1 MPIDFNVDR
10 LLTELTLDEKLSLL
24 AGQDWWHTAAIERL
38 NIPSVR
44 VSDGPNGIRGTRF
57 FACVP
62 SACFPNG
69 TALASTFNEEILE
82 SAGELMALEAKHKGA
97 KVILGPTANIQRG
110 PLGGRGFESF
120 SEDPYLSGVAT
131 AAVVNGI
138 QKSNEIAATVKH
150 FVCNDMEHERFSS
163 NSIVSERAL
172 REIYLEPFRLAVKHA
187 QPKLFMT
194 SYNKLNGIHC
204 SSSKKL
210 LQDILRNDWNSGA
223 TVISDWFGITDI
235 VDSIQN
241 GLDIEFPGP
250 TRYRK
255 PEILKNLLM
264 CKTETREGGQFS
276 IEHID
281 ARARKVL
288 ELVKY
293 FVEAEQSTDFPTNE
307 DDHNNTFET
316 AQFLRRL
323 GNETIVL
330 LKNET
335 KLLPLDKKDDIVVI
349 GPNAKAKNSSGGG
362 CAALNGYYTIS
373 PLEGIANVTQRK
385 TGDIPYTK
393 GCDNHKNLSNLIEQ
407 CTNDADPEKK
417 GAEMN
422 FYTQPREVRGK
433 EKPFDSYIIDQSFI
447 TLFDYKHEKV
457 DEKKRLFYCTI
468 EGYFIPKEDGD
479 FEFQCQ
485 VLGTALFY
493 IDDKLVINNKDDQT
507 AGNFGFGSGTAPKNN
522 IVTLEK
528 GRKYKIFVDYGSGVT
543 SKLSQSIAA
552 GALQIG
558 VNKVIDAEAE
568 IKKAAELASKHD
580 KVILVI
586 GLNGEI
592 ESEGY
597 DRDNMQLPRRTNDL
611 VTAVLK
617 ANPNTVIVN
626 QSGTPVEFPWLQ
638 QATTLLQAYYGGNE
652 LGNSIAD
659 VVFGDANPSGKLSL
673 SWPLKNEDNP
683 AYLNFKTVMG
693 RVLYGEDI
701 YVGYRFYEKLQRQV
715 AYPFGHGLSYTTF
728 KFNELDVSGDDESLK
743 VELSV
748 ANTGKVD
755 GKEVV
760 QVYVARTSPSAV
772 PRPVKELKKFK
783 KVALKAGESA
793 KVELTLSVKDSCSYF
808 DEFHNQWHLE
818 AGKYQVLVGS
828 SSDDIHLIGDFEVKE
843 SEFWLGL

>member
-1 MPIDFNVDR
+1 MTVDFDVDK
-10 LLTELTLDEKLSLL
+10 LLTELTVQEKIQLL
-24 AGQDWWHTAAIERL
+24 AAKDFWHTYPIERL
-38 NIPSVR
+38 NIPSIR
-44 VSDGPNGIRGTRF
+44 VSDGPNGIRGTKF
-57 FACVP
+57 FDSVP

-69 TALASTFNEEILE
+69 TALASTFNEDLLVR
-82 SAGELMALEAKHKGA
+82 AGELMALEAKHKGA
-97 KVILGPTANIQRG
+97 KVILGPTTNIQRG

-131 AAVVNGI
+131 SAVVNGI
-138 QKSNEIAATVKH
+138 QKSNEVAATVKH
-150 FVCNDMEHERFSS
+150 FVCNDLEHERFSS
-163 NSIVSERAL
+163 NSVVSERAL
-172 REIYLEPFRLAVKHA
+172 REIYLEPFRLAVKESD
-187 QPKLFMT
+187 PKLFMT
-194 SYNKLNGIHC
+194 AYNKVNGIHC

-210 LQDILRNDWNSGA
+210 IHDILRGEWKSNA
-223 TVISDWFGITDI
+223 TVISDWYGNSDI

-250 TRYRK
+250 TRFRD
-255 PEILKNLLM
+255 PEIVQHLLG
-264 CKTETREGGQFS
+264 CKTETRQGKDFS
-276 IEHID
+276 IADID

-293 FVEAEQSTDFPTNE
+293 FVEIEGSTKLPTNE
-307 DDHNNTFET
+307 DDKNNTPET
-316 AQFLRRL
+316 AKILREI

-330 LKNET
+330 LKNDNNV
-335 KLLPLDKKDDIVVI
+335 LPLNKKDDIVVI
-349 GPNAKAKNSSGGG
+349 GPNAKAKNPSGGG
-362 CAALNGYYTIS
+362 SASMNGYYTVS
-373 PLEGIANVTQRK
+373 PLEGISKAVGK
-385 TGDIPYTK
+385 KLDEIPYIK
-393 GCDNHKNLSNLIEQ
+393 GCDNHKTLSNLIEQ
-407 CTNDADPEKK
+407 CTNDVDPKRK
-417 GAEMN
+417 GVSMK
-422 FYTQPREVRGK
+422 FYTKSSESRGD
-433 EKPFDSYIIDQSFI
+433 EKPFDEYVVDKSFI
-447 TLFDYKHEKV
+447 TSFDYKHEKISTK
-457 DEKKRLFYCTI
+457 DKLFYCTV
-468 EGYFIPKEDGD
+468 EGYFTPEESGD
-479 FEFQCQ
+479 YEFECQ

-493 IDDKLVINNKDDQT
+493 IDDKLVINNKDNQV
-507 AGNFGFGSGTAPKNN
+507 AGNFGFGSGTAPKSNV
-522 IVTLEK
+522 VTLEK
-528 GRKYKIFVDYGSGVT
+528 GHKYRIFVDYGSGVT

-552 GALQIG
+552 GALQVG

-580 KVILVI
+580 KVVLVI

-617 ANPNTVIVN
+617 ANSNTVIVN

-659 VVFGDANPSGKLSL
+659 VIFGDANPSGKLSL

-701 YVGYRFYEKLQRQV
+701 YVGYRFYEKLQKQV

-728 KFNELDVSGDDESLK
+728 KFDGLKVSGDDETLK
-743 VELSV
+743 VGLSV

-760 QVYVARTSPSAV
+760 QVYIARNSPSAV
-772 PRPVKELKKFK
+772 PRPVKELKKFR

-808 DEFHNQWHLE
+808 DEFHDKWHLE
-818 AGKYQVLVGS
+818 AGSYQVLVGS

-843 SEFWLGL
+843 SKFWSGL

>member
-1 MPIDFNVDR
+1 MGVDFNVDY
-10 LLTELTLDEKLSLL
+10 LLGELTLHEKIKLL
-24 AGQDWWHTAAIERL
+24 AAEDWWHTAAITRL
-38 NIPSVR
+38 GIPSIR
-44 VSDGPNGIRGTRF
+44 VSDGPNGIRGTKF
-57 FACVP
+57 FDSVP

-69 TALASTFNEEILE
+69 TALASSFNEDLLVR
-82 SAGELMALEAKHKGA
+82 AGELMALESKHKGA
-97 KVILGPTANIQRG
+97 KVILGPTTNIQRG

-150 FVCNDMEHERFSS
+150 FVCNDLEHERYSS

-172 REIYLEPFRLAVKHA
+172 REIYLEPFRLAVKKSD
-187 QPKLFMT
+187 PKLFMT
-194 SYNKLNGIHC
+194 SYNKVNGIHC

-210 LQDILRNDWNSGA
+210 IQNILRKEWKSNA
-223 TVISDWFGITDI
+223 LVVSDWFGNSDT
-235 VDSIQN
+235 VDSIKN

-250 TRYRK
+250 TRFRK
-255 PEILKNLLM
+255 PDIVSHLLN
-264 CKTETREGGQFS
+264 CKAETRDGEQFS
-276 IEHID
+276 IEHVD

-293 FVEAEQSTDFPTNE
+293 FVDVEGTTELPTNE
-307 DDHNNTFET
+307 DDKNNTPET
-316 AQFLRRL
+316 AKLLREI
-323 GNETIVL
+323 GNECIVL
-330 LKNET
+330 LKND
-335 KLLPLDKKDDIVVI
+335 KNVLPLNKKDDILVI
-349 GPNAKAKNSSGGG
+349 GPNAKALNASGGG
-362 CAALNGYYTIS
+362 SAALNGYYTIS
-373 PLEGIANVTQRK
+373 PLQGIANAVGK
-385 TGDIPYTK
+385 KLEDIPYIK
-393 GCDNHKNLSNLIEQ
+393 GCENHKTLSNLVEQ
-407 CTNDADPEKK
+407 CTNDVDLTQK
-417 GAEMN
+417 GFAMS
-422 FYTQPREVRGK
+422 FYTKPAKERGD
-433 EKPFDSYIIDQSFI
+433 EKPFDDRIITNSYIALYDYDHEMIDHK
-447 TLFDYKHEKV
+447 TN
-457 DEKKRLFYCTI
+457 LFYCDI
-468 EGYFIPKEDGD
+468 QGYFTPEESGVY
-479 FEFQCQ
+479 EFQCQ
-485 VLGTALFY
+485 VLGTALVY
-493 IDDKLVINNKDDQT
+493 IDNKLVINNKENQVLGD
-507 AGNFGFGSGTAPKNN
+507 FGFGSGTIPVSAFLN
-522 IVTLEK
+522 LEK
-528 GRKYKIFVDYGSGVT
+528 GRKYKIQIDYGSGPT
-543 SKLSQSIAA
+543 SVLCKNREES
-552 GALQIG
+552 ALKVG
-558 VNKVIDAEAE
+558 VNKVIDEQEE

-728 KFNELDVSGDDESLK
+728 KFNELEVSGDDESLK

-843 SEFWLGL
+843 SKFWLGL